1 MDPNCRLRFERHLFA
16 VLSSGVFGG
25 ENESVT
31 IKIPFDECTSFIFAD
46 ALCKAISRYASALM
60 SSFDTVASFVFPF
73 AAVAVVVVVV
83 VVVGAVVVVVVFI
96 AILSFVP
103 TFQIGK

>member
-1 MDPNCRLRFERHLFA
+1 LEVG
-16 VLSSGVFGG
+16 VLGG

-46 ALCKAISRYASALM
+46 ALCKAISRYASAIM
-60 SSFDTVASFVFPF
+60 SSFRTLDSVIFPF
-73 AAVAVVVVVV
+73 ALEEEEEEEEVEVV
-83 VVVGAVVVVVVFI
+83 
-96 AILSFVP
+96 LSSFVP

>member
-1 MDPNCRLRFERHLFA
+1 MDPNCRLRLVRDLFA
-16 VLSSGVFGG
+16 VLEVGVLGG

-46 ALCKAISRYASALM
+46 ALCKAISRYASAIM

-83 VVVGAVVVVVVFI
+83 VGAVVVVVFI

>member
-1 MDPNCRLRFERHLFA
+1 MDPNCRLRLVRDLFA
-16 VLSSGVFGG
+16 VLEVGVLGG

-46 ALCKAISRYASALM
+46 ALCKAISRYASAIM
-60 SSFDTVASFVFPF
+60 SSFRTLDSVIFPF
-73 AAVAVVVVVV
+73 ALEEEEVEVE
-83 VVVGAVVVVVVFI
+83 VVFI
-96 AILSFVP
+96 PIILSSFVP

>member
-1 MDPNCRLRFERHLFA
+1 MDPNCRLRLVRDLFA
-16 VLSSGVFGG
+16 VLEVGVLGG

-46 ALCKAISRYASALM
+46 ALCKAISRYASAIM

-83 VVVGAVVVVVVFI
+83 GAVVVVVFI